1 MQSPLIKPL
10 LAIFS
15 FLLTTMAYAD
25 IYDDAV
31 SSASRPQADLA
42 RDESF
47 KPAQVLRFAGIEPGD
62 TALDMFA
69 GGGYFSELL
78 SAVVGSSGMVY
89 MHNNGAYLGFAGDD
103 IAARLAGNRLPNVQ
117 RLDAEL
123 DAMDVPAQSVDII
136 VLSMA
141 YHDVYYSADGWTVT
155 PETFYP
161 ALKRLLKPGGTV
173 LVLDHLGEVGTGSS
187 LGNTLHR
194 IDPEFT
200 KADFA
205 AHGFEFLAE
214 SQLLINPD
222 DDLSLSVFDPLIQG
236 KTSKFVFKF
245 TTP

>member
-1 MQSPLIKPL
+1 MNTSTVRAV
-10 LAIFS
+10 LAAFAFCVAS
-15 FLLTTMAYAD
+15 TVHAD

-31 SSASRPQADLA
+31 SMPSRPMPDHA

-47 KPAQVLRFAGIEPGD
+47 KPAAVLRFAGVKPGD

-78 SAVVGSSGMVY
+78 SSVVGRSGKVY
-89 MHNNGAYLGFAGDD
+89 MQNNGAYLSFSGDA
-103 IAARLAGNRLPNVQ
+103 IEARLAGNRLPNVQ

-123 DAMDVPAQSVDII
+123 DAMNVPEHSVDFII
-136 VLSMA
+136 LSMA

-161 ALKRLLKPGGTV
+161 ALQRLLKPGGTV
-173 LVLDHLGEVGTGSS
+173 LILDHLGEVGTGSS

-205 AHGFEFLAE
+205 SHGFEFVAD
-214 SQLLINPD
+214 SQLLNNPE
-222 DDLSLSVFDPLIQG
+222 DDLSLSVFDPQIQG
-236 KTSKFVFKF
+236 QTSKFVYKF
-245 TTP
+245 TAR

>member
-1 MQSPLIKPL
+1 MKS
-10 LAIFS
+10 
-15 FLLTTMAYAD
+15 LTISALFGATVLCLSTFASAD

-31 SSASRPQADLA
+31 SNAARPEADRA
-42 RDESF
+42 RDVSF
-47 KPAQVLRFAGIEPGD
+47 QPAAVLRFAGIESGD
-62 TALDMFA
+62 TVMDMFA

-78 SAVVGSSGMVY
+78 GAVVGREGKVY
-89 MHNNGAYLGFAGDD
+89 MQNNGAYLGFSGDA
-103 IAARLAGNRLPNVQ
+103 IEARLSGNRLANVE

-123 DAMDVPAQSVDII
+123 DGSNMPLDSVDVV

-161 ALKRLLKPGGTV
+161 ALQRVLKPGGTV
-173 LVLDHLGEVGTGSS
+173 LILDHLGEVGTGSS

-205 AHGFEFLAE
+205 AHGFEFVAE
-214 SQLLINPD
+214 SPVLLNPD
-222 DDLSLSVFDPLIQG
+222 DDLSLSVFDPQIQG
-236 KTSKFVFKF
+236 KTSKFVYKF
-245 TTP
+245 TAP

>member
-1 MQSPLIKPL
+1 MNT
-10 LAIFS
+10 LAIRTLFAV
-15 FLLTTMAYAD
+15 LLFCFASSANAD

-31 SSASRPQADLA
+31 AKLTRPMPDRG

-47 KPAQVLRFAGIEPGD
+47 KPAAVLRFAGVKPGD

-78 SAVVGSSGMVY
+78 SAVVGSSGKVY
-89 MHNNGAYLGFAGDD
+89 MQNNGAYLSFSSDA
-103 IAARLAGNRLPNVQ
+103 IEARLAGNRLPNVQ

-123 DAMDVPAQSVDII
+123 DAMNVPEHSVDFII
-136 VLSMA
+136 LSMA

-161 ALKRLLKPGGTV
+161 ALQSLLKPGGTV
-173 LVLDHLGEVGTGSS
+173 LILDHLGEVGTGSS

-200 KADFA
+200 KADFV
-205 AHGFEFLAE
+205 AHGFEFVSE
-214 SQLLINPD
+214 SQVLKNPE
-222 DDLSLSVFDPLIQG
+222 DDLSLTVFDSQIQG
-236 KTSKFVFKF
+236 RTSKFVYKF
-245 TTP
+245 TAH